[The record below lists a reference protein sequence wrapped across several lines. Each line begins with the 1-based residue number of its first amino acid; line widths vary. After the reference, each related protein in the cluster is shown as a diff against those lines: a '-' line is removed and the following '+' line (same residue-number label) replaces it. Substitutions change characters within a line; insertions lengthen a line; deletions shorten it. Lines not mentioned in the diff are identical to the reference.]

1 MRAPCIEWSEDGF
14 AESLLPSLPG
24 IPGWTRVIKF
34 VTGALPAES
43 SWLTALF
50 LLLNQHLH
58 TFTSPP
64 LSFFVCACMS
74 LHLCLH
80 AYVADVRNHLQ
91 SAAVLFFVVGPQ
103 SNTDLN
109 TRASQLVLEIP
120 SLLSQATTPTWH
132 LHGSGDLKS
141 GFSSCL
147 QDKHIS
153 PAPLSVVKMPKSPF
167 PRILA
172 R

>member
-1 MRAPCIEWSEDGF
+1 MCRVVGGRFCGVAPFIFTWN
-14 AESLLPSLPG
+14 PG
-24 IPGWTRVIKF
+24 LNSGHQVCDRCFTCWVILIDSPVF
-34 VTGALPAES
+34 YCLINIS
-43 SWLTALF
+43 ILF
-50 LLLNQHLH
+50 HPPP
-58 TFTSPP
+58 PP
-64 LSFFVCACMS
+64 LSFFVCACMF

-80 AYVADVRNHLQ
+80 AYVADVRNHPQ
-91 SAAVLFFVVGPQ
+91 SAAVLFFEVGSQ
-103 SNTDLN
+103 SYTDLD
-109 TRASQLVLEIP
+109 TRASLLVLEIP

-141 GFSSCL
+141 GLSSCL

-153 PAPLSVVKMPKSPF
+153 PALLSVVKMPKSSF